1 MARILSGSIDLSK
14 IDRTKITEKD
24 GKKYYPIQVI
34 INDSNDQYGNIASV
48 VQNQT
53 KEERDAK
60 TTKIYLGN
68 LKQTWANEGQATVK
82 PAANPNVSNNDIF

>member
-53 KEERDAK
+53 KEEREAK
-60 TTKIYLGN
+60 LAKVYLGN
-68 LKQTWANEGQATVK
+68 LKQTWASEGQATVK
-82 PAANPNVSNNDIF
+82 HTQPTNNDIF